1 MERFGWN
8 VWRRRLLDGLKEGLA
23 VLAATGCRTVWLNGS
38 FVTAKEEPG
47 DFDCVWSPVGVDR
60 ERLRLAAPEL
70 LDLRDGRS
78 AQKRRFGGEFLPN
91 VVEGSGGNAF
101 ARFFQTDR
109 DGTSKGIVI
118 IDPSKESWE

>member
-38 FVTAKEEPG
+38 
-47 DFDCVWSPVGVDR
+47 
-60 ERLRLAAPEL
+60 
-70 LDLRDGRS
+70 
-78 AQKRRFGGEFLPN
+78 
-91 VVEGSGGNAF
+91 EGSGGNAF